1 MEVKCKVRVYFRH
14 INAESGD
21 VLSSV
26 VKYPAI
32 RLEFPYDDDP
42 ALICEDSQKLMR
54 FSISFAQWLLGV
66 KGKIIDL
73 NPNITDIDAPS
84 FFVSANNIIG
94 ISRCGASSEFVEFQL
109 EWEKVKL
116 DFREW
121 FDNHDYDLNDD
132 FEEIRA
138 LYQAAFD
145 VQSVGKFKIIQD
157 RNGDVTICQH
167 GFTPLILTDEARRSF
182 LEYLNSLY
190 ELTVDGE
197 ANYRHSMA
205 KGN

>member
-1 MEVKCKVRVYFRH
+1 MEVKCKVLVYFRH
-14 INAESGD
+14 INGESGD

-32 RLEFPYDDDP
+32 SLEFPYDDDP
-42 ALICEDSQKLMR
+42 ALACEDSQKLMR
-54 FSISFAQWLLGV
+54 FSVSFAQWLFHV
-66 KGKIIDL
+66 KGKIMDL
-73 NPNITDIDAPS
+73 NPAIIDIDAPS

-94 ISRCGASSEFVEFQL
+94 VSRCGSGTEFVEFQL
-109 EWEKVKL
+109 KWEKVKL

-121 FDNHDYDLNDD
+121 FDNHDFDLNDD
-132 FEEIRA
+132 FEEIHA
-138 LYQAAFD
+138 LYHAISDA
-145 VQSVGKFKIIQD
+145 QSVGKFQIIRD
-157 RNGDVTICQH
+157 RNGEVTICQH
-167 GFTPLILTDEARRSF
+167 GFTPLNLTDEARGLF

-205 KGN
+205 KDN